1 MMKTVTSR
9 MVFQSELPKIN
20 SYPPRMNSEVTEQ
33 RIFLIEHGVHFVSE
47 DEVETDNIS
56 EWTIVPINNMM
67 TFPAWRLTIRTS
79 SFMKTRK

>member
-1 MMKTVTSR
+1 MMTTVMSK
-9 MVFQSELPKIN
+9 MVFQSKLPKTN

-56 EWTIVPINNMM
+56 EWTIAPMNNMM
-67 TFPAWRLTIRTS
+67 TFHACRLTIRTS
-79 SFMKTRK
+79 SFTKMRK